1 MKTKRWVLSLAV
13 ALVLALVPISR
24 VGASAQDFYFTDFTA
39 DYYLTKAEDGTSKLH
54 VKEVLTAVFPE
65 TDQNHGIN
73 REIPVF
79 NQGKKNRTVEN
90 QAALNL
96 TVLRNGERENIAR
109 IVDEGDYYNVYIGNA
124 STYVHGEQVYI
135 LEYDFTDV
143 ITEFDKNLI
152 NVSGQENVAKLFQ
165 ELYWDTNGT
174 GWSQSFERVTT
185 RLHMPANILE
195 NMQSDTWCYVGKY
208 GDSGSERCVI
218 QKIDDGVSFT
228 TENLRA
234 RENLTFVVDFRPD
247 TFKVIIEKNYIL
259 VILLIAEIVII
270 TFVLIRKYLKWKK
283 EAAAQRKLYRS
294 LFVSPQYQPPDNK
307 KIHVAEGEQISLKK
321 VKSSYVATLLELAVG
336 KMITIIKKQD
346 EKKPK
351 KYNWV
356 IRLDVEPSQLSLSQ
370 TSMLNILA
378 NKNNLSK
385 DDEIEIKKHTA
396 TRTLAGYAKSYKTN
410 AEYILDKEGY
420 LIKKKVPKA
429 KGGTI
434 ATIIAKFFMYGVI
447 IFMFLPIFGEIFDK
461 ITYDSTAI
469 IVGLDYIP
477 TAMIILFVLT
487 VIVSTILTKQIEK
500 YAKYTDEGV
509 RLAKYLEGL
518 ELYIKMAEKD
528 RLAFLQS
535 VEGADTSNAGIVKL
549 YEKLL
554 PWASLF
560 GEEESWIKELDKYYQ
575 IGNVPEDIDRDML
588 HGIVT
593 ANVVS
598 NINNTI
604 RSSTNY
610 HEPSSSGGGG
620 WDSGGGG
627 SSSSSGGG
635 GGGFSGGGGGGG
647 GGGGW

>member
-1 MKTKRWVLSLAV
+1 MLSAFLPFRQAF
-13 ALVLALVPISR
+13 
-24 VGASAQDFYFTDFTA
+24 ASAQDFYFKDFTA

-90 QAALNL
+90 ESTLNL
-96 TVLRNGERENIAR
+96 TVLRNGEPENIAR

-124 STYVHGEQVYI
+124 STYVHGEQIYT

-143 ITEFDKNLI
+143 ITEFDENLI

-174 GWSQSFERVTT
+174 GWSQSFEKITA
-185 RLHMPANILE
+185 RLHMPTEILN
-195 NMQSDTWCYVGKY
+195 NMQSDIWCYVGKY
-208 GDSGSERCVI
+208 GENGSERCI
-218 QKIDDGVSFT
+218 IRKIDDGVSFT
-228 TENLRA
+228 TENLKA

-259 VILLIAEIVII
+259 VILLIAEIIVI

-283 EAAAQRKLYRS
+283 EAATQRKLYRS
-294 LFVSPQYQPPDNK
+294 LFVTPQYQPPKNQ

-396 TRTLAGYAKSYKTN
+396 TRTLAGYAESYKTN
-410 AEYILDKEGY
+410 AEYVLDKEGY
-420 LIKKKVPKA
+420 LIKKKVPKVR
-429 KGGTI
+429 GGTI
-434 ATIIAKFFMYGVI
+434 AAIIAKFFIYGVI
-447 IFMFLPIFGEIFDK
+447 IFMFLPVFGEIFDE
-461 ITYDSTAI
+461 IAYDSTAI
-469 IVGLDYIP
+469 IVGIDYIP
-477 TAMIILFVLT
+477 TVMIMLFVST
-487 VIVSTILTKQIEK
+487 VIVNTFLTKQIEK
-500 YAKYTDEGV
+500 YAKYTDEGIK
-509 RLAKYLEGL
+509 LARYLEGL
-518 ELYIKMAEKD
+518 ELYIKMAEED
-528 RLAFLQS
+528 RIKFLQS
-535 VEGADTSNAGIVKL
+535 IEGADVSNAGIVKL

-560 GEEESWIKELDKYYQ
+560 GAEESWMKELDKYYQ
-575 IGNVPEDIDRDML
+575 IGDIPEDVNSDLLRGIIASNVLRD
-588 HGIVT
+588 VNS
-593 ANVVS
+593 AVV
-598 NINNTI
+598 
-604 RSSTNY
+604 SSTNY
-610 HEPSSSGGGG
+610 HEPSSSSS
-620 WDSGGGG
+620 WDSGGSG
-627 SSSSSGGG
+627 SSFSSGGG

-647 GGGGW
+647 GW